1 MSCIIP
7 LRGTKVFQKNSSM
20 TDQLCFFC
28 SFLTVVRVSLIPN
41 SCNLPASLR
50 LLPTY
55 LHVLLC
61 VKWTHCPSTSF
72 FQCLMFVG
80 WLPSWL
86 CHWLLILPGQVWL
99 VGGGGGGGCSG
110 TFCLWQLLAKHDT
123 SVMCHC
129 WPSNR
134 NAYSQSRS
142 VMNTCKI
149 RCHSVCAACG
159 LLMQIINYWTK
170 IVKLFLY
177 KTN

>member
-7 LRGTKVFQKNSSM
+7 LRGTKAFQKNSSM

-72 FQCLMFVG
+72 FPVPYVCGVTAELA
-80 WLPSWL
+80 LPLAPHPPRPSM
-86 CHWLLILPGQVWL
+86 VS
-99 VGGGGGGGCSG
+99 GGGGGCSG

-123 SVMCHC
+123 SVMSHC

-134 NAYSQSRS
+134 NTYSQSRS
-142 VMNTCKI
+142 VMNTRKI
-149 RCHSVCAACG
+149 RCVKMSLGLCSVWFTDANNK
-159 LLMQIINYWTK
+159 LLNQDC
-170 IVKLFLY
+170 
-177 KTN
+177 

>member
-28 SFLTVVRVSLIPN
+28 SFLTAVRVSLIPN

-99 VGGGGGGGCSG
+99 VGGGGGGGGCSG

-149 RCHSVCAACG
+149 RCVKMSLGLCSVWFTDANNK
-159 LLMQIINYWTK
+159 LLNQDC
-170 IVKLFLY
+170 
-177 KTN
+177 